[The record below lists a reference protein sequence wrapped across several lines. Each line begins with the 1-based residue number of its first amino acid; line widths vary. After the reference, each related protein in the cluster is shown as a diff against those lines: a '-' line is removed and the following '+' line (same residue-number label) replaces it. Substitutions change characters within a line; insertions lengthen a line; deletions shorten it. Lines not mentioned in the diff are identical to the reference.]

1 MWQQLTVEVVLQ
13 ELFKYCQVL
22 YLSIFI
28 LCCFILPLL
37 DDIWR
42 QIYIYY
48 AKCIRYV

>member
-13 ELFKYCQVL
+13 ELFNYCQVL
-22 YLSIFI
+22 YSSI